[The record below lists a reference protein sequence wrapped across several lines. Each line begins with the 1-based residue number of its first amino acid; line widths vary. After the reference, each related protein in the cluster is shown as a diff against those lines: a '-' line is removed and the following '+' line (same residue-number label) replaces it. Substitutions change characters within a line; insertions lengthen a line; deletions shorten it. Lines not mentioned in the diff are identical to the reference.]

1 MQIIY
6 HPSGSFRPPVPLAP
20 AEEGVRIQVWMT
32 MAAAITLWA
41 EQPGPESERSAIV
54 CLETGSDGLVRTTAQ
69 PEVSRIFAEIGIRI
83 DWRRDKQDCA
93 ASDGIIVTLSYES
106 PATKYPNAWAYAL
119 PYEGTHIVVFYDR
132 VQKTVGWTGARNLL
146 AYVLAHELTHI
157 LQGVSRHS
165 QTGIMKAAWDRTDYF
180 DMGRRALHF
189 TPTDV
194 FVLYASLDGRRARL
208 AQKTTGA
215 GK

>member
-1 MQIIY
+1 MRMKTSVPAALFAGMSLWAGTI
-6 HPSGSFRPPVPLAP
+6 RPVPERTVQVCMQRSGDLM
-20 AEEGVRIQVWMT
+20 AEG
-32 MAAAITLWA
+32 
-41 EQPGPESERSAIV
+41 
-54 CLETGSDGLVRTTAQ
+54 TAQ
-69 PEVSRIFAEIGIRI
+69 AVASEIFARIGIRVV
-83 DWRRDKQDCA
+83 WRDPRSCRE
-93 ASDGIIVTLSYES
+93 SDGFIKISLRDRTPQTLR
-106 PATKYPNAWAYAL
+106 PNALAYAL

-132 VQKTVGWTGARNLL
+132 VQGIIASIGTRNLL
-146 AYVLAHELTHI
+146 AYVLVHELTHI

-165 QTGIMKAAWDRTDYF
+165 ETGIMKAAWDRTDYF